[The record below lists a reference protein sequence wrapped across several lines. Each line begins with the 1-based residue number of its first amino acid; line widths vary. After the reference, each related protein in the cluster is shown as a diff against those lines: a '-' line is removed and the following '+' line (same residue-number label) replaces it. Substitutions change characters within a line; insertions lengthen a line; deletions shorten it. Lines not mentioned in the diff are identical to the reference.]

1 MLLISGWWRY
11 SPQTMKP
18 PSATAG
24 ATLSCAGNEHWP
36 LMKRRRV
43 EVARPAEHRS
53 AHQVETIATGSTVRR
68 FGAVPIG
75 AAGAVRGEGAF

>member
-1 MLLISGWWRY
+1 
-11 SPQTMKP
+11 
-18 PSATAG
+18 
-24 ATLSCAGNEHWP
+24 
-36 LMKRRRV
+36 MKRRRV